1 MVPSSRRFF
10 LTRSLSIVAAL
21 AGPHVALLAHAQD
34 PSARLRPNVDYRLIE
49 PQPVPPGDRIEVIE
63 FFWYGCPYCYQL
75 QPALDEWL
83 AHKPQDVAFRR
94 VPAIFRESWVPHAR
108 IYYTLE
114 ALGALDRL
122 HAIVFESYH
131 FDQLPLN
138 GTSSIADWAAQ
149 HGFDRERWLAT
160 YESADI
166 DSKVLRSRDLTRR
179 YSLAGTPSLVVDGR
193 YLTSSGMTP
202 GVRAMI
208 PVLDGLIELARA
220 DRVRR

>member
-1 MVPSSRRFF
+1 M
-10 LTRSLSIVAAL
+10 
-21 AGPHVALLAHAQD
+21 
-34 PSARLRPNVDYRLIE
+34 RPNVDYRLIT

-83 AHKPQDVAFRR
+83 AHKPPDVAFRR

-108 IYYTLE
+108 IYYALE
-114 ALGALDRL
+114 ALGALARL

-138 GTSSIADWAAQ
+138 TTSSIADWAAQ
-149 HGFDRERWLAT
+149 HGLDRNQWLAT

-166 DSKVLRSRDLTRR
+166 DSKVLWSRELTRR

-202 GVRAMI
+202 GVRAML
-208 PVLDGLIELARA
+208 PVLDGLIALARA